1 MDHHKRP
8 INLDLTSFSYPPMVI
23 ASILH
28 RISGVVLFL
37 LLPMMLYFFSLSL
50 QSSISFSQ
58 LQAKLGEPGYKFFL
72 WAFGAALIYHVLAGI
87 RHLVMDC
94 GWGESLVAAR
104 RSAQVVIVL
113 ALILMLGFGV
123 VLW

>member
-1 MDHHKRP
+1 MVSHKRP
-8 INLDLTSFSYPPMVI
+8 INLDLTSFSYPPMMI

-37 LLPMMLYFFSLSL
+37 LLPMMLYFFRLSL
-50 QSSISFSQ
+50 HSAVSFAQ
-58 LQAKLGEPGYKFFL
+58 LHTKLSAPLNKFFF

-87 RHLVMDC
+87 RHIVMDL
-94 GWGESLVAAR
+94 GWAESLVAGR
-104 RSAQVVIVL
+104 RSAQAVIVL
-113 ALILMLGFGV
+113 AVFLSLWFGV

>member
-1 MDHHKRP
+1 MVLHKRP
-8 INLDLTSFSYPPMVI
+8 INLDLASFSYPPMVI

-37 LLPMMLYFFSLSL
+37 LLPVMLYFFSLSL
-50 QSSISFSQ
+50 QSSVSFTQ
-58 LQAKLGEPGYKFFL
+58 LQSKLAEPGYKFLL

-87 RHLVMDC
+87 RHIVMDC
-94 GWGESLVAAR
+94 GFCESLGAGR
-104 RSAQVVIVL
+104 RSAQVVIVF